1 MQPLQIELSHVTA
14 GYEGHAHIRDVC
26 LRINRNDF
34 VGIVGRNGGG
44 KTTLLRVILGLLK
57 PLSGTVNYF
66 DENGH
71 TCVRP
76 QMGYLPQHSAID
88 RDFPITVEETVL
100 SGLQCRKSLLA
111 PFSRELKEMAGKAIH
126 KMELDALKDRPIK
139 ALSGGELQRTLMARA
154 IAADP
159 QVLVLDEP
167 NTYIDSHT
175 RERLERLLDKL
186 SGQRTIIMVS
196 HDTGSLGK
204 RATTLV
210 RMDETAT
217 ISR

>member
-139 ALSGGELQRTLMARA
+139 ALSG
-154 IAADP
+154 ADP

>member
-1 MQPLQIELSHVTA
+1 MSPLQIALSHVTA
-14 GYEGHAHIRDVC
+14 GYDGHAQIRDVC

-57 PLSGTVNYF
+57 PQAGTVDYF
-66 DENGH
+66 DGH
-71 TCVRP
+71 GHSCAHP

-100 SGLQCRKSLLA
+100 SGLHCRKPLLA
-111 PFSRELKEMAGKAIH
+111 PFNSELMEMADKAIH
-126 KMELDALKDRPIK
+126 EMELDTLRHRPIK

-154 IAADP
+154 IAANP

-175 RERLERLLDKL
+175 GERLEQLLDQL
-186 SGQRTIIMVS
+186 SGRHTIIMVS
-196 HDTGSLGK
+196 HDTAALSK

-210 RMDETAT
+210 QMDETAT
-217 ISR
+217 VSR